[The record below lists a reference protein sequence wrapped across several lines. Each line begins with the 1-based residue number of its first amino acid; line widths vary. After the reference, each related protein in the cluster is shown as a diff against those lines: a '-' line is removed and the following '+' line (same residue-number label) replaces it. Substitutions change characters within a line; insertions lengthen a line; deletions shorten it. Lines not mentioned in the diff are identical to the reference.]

1 MNYIIFNKKDLRVY
15 HILSKPPVDFSDT
28 LDIARCEEIPKG
40 DFAYFTVYNL
50 AVKTEKYT
58 EVKQN
63 PVTKTDEEGN
73 EYKSYEEIEVEK
85 TREYKVC
92 DLIGHK
98 REIVDTRSY
107 SEKVVSL
114 IREKYSLDEELAI
127 QRQRDTKP
135 EEFQEYFNYCE
146 ECKAKAKE
154 EL

>member
-1 MNYIIFNKKDLRVY
+1 MKTN
-15 HILSKPPVDFSDT
+15 ILKLINGEYLPVTVETPD
-28 LDIARCEEIPKG
+28 EEIK
-40 DFAYFTVYNL
+40 
-50 AVKTEKYT
+50 
-58 EVKQN
+58 
-63 PVTKTDEEGN
+63 
-73 EYKSYEEIEVEK
+73 
-85 TREYKVC
+85 
-92 DLIGHK
+92 
-98 REIVDTRSY
+98 DTRSY